1 MQKLLN
7 EWRKYLAEEAP
18 KPGSKAIAKKFRPD
32 AKPTGEGIPLFK
44 KFKQYN
50 KNIVRHYSPEKIKQ
64 KIEALGIKIKK
75 LDIERRKLMR
85 KVPYRFKNTEM
96 FFRYMVMFRD
106 TILDR
111 DWIPSEFEKFTEEL
125 RNYPVQVDPDD
136 GDVGPAGWLAHM
148 LYMYRQTVKKC
159 ESISSSDAEREK
171 KCPLYEIERFIG
183 VCDDLWKLKVDQH
196 WWALHLPIVDRG
208 KHAPEED
215 EAQAAASAAKKE
227 AAKSKA
233 QDANRKR
240 AAALEKEIESQGAI
254 LKKKLATHPQLFDGI
269 GEEFGYYIDVAEMI
283 VLPDDRLDKEG
294 FSNPEFDLEK
304 YKKDARKA
312 LKDFIKKVKSHSV
325 WKEPAIDRDP
335 AAKAALE
342 RLVGI
347 YGEIL
352 TLGMQFVITDEQ

>member
-1 MQKLLN
+1 MQKLLT

-18 KPGSKAIAKKFRPD
+18 TGKAIAKKFRPG

-44 KFKQYN
+44 KFEQFN
-50 KNIVRHYSPEKIKQ
+50 KNIVRNNSPEKIKQ

-96 FFRYMVMFRD
+96 YGRYMVLFRIAAAKD
-106 TILDR
+106 LV
-111 DWIPSEFEKFTEEL
+111 PSKFEKWAEEL
-125 RNYPVQVDPDD
+125 RNYPVTVDPDD
-136 GDVGPAGWLAHM
+136 GDVNYGAGWLAHM
-148 LYMYRQTVKKC
+148 LYMYRQTWTKC
-159 ESISSSDAEREK
+159 ESIGSSDAEWEK
-171 KCPLYEIERFIG
+171 KCPLVEIERFIG

-208 KHAPEED
+208 EHAPEED

-240 AAALEKEIESQGAI
+240 VAALKKEIESQRAI
-254 LKKKLATHPQLFDGI
+254 LKKKLATHPQLFDGTR
-269 GEEFGYYIDVAEMI
+269 EEFGYYIDVAELI
-283 VLPDDRLDKEG
+283 ISAGDRLDKEG
-294 FSNPEFDLEK
+294 LSNPEFDLEK

-342 RLVGI
+342 RLVGM
-347 YGEIL
+347 YGEIM
-352 TLGMQFVITDEQ
+352 TLDMQFVITDEQY